1 VRDMHIVRHMMS
13 RSGTGRGWH
22 HALRIMFGVCA
33 GLLWLGVGD
42 PVAAASRPSPEAART
57 WQRQTELLDRTL
69 KGLRPAVPGQ
79 PHLYFVGF
87 AGYGPQEVFKREVL
101 AVRKFFDA
109 RYGTEGRSIALVN
122 HASTLAALP
131 LASAGNLERTLQ
143 HLGKLMDP
151 SLDVLFLFLTS
162 HGEDGLFVV
171 EMPRFDLKPLRP
183 AQLKDMLKR
192 SGIKNSVIVLSACHS
207 GSFLPALADPTTLVI
222 AAARADRSSFG
233 CDDRRQW
240 TYFGEAYF
248 QRALRAEPSFV
259 RAFELA
265 RELIARWE
273 AQAKLEPSLPQIG
286 GGETLG
292 PALAAIRPHH

>member
-1 VRDMHIVRHMMS
+1 MS

-151 SLDVLFLFLTS
+151 SRDVLFLFLTS

-248 QRALRAEPSFV
+248 HRALRAEPSFV
-259 RAFELA
+259 GAFERA
-265 RELIARWE
+265 RELIAGWE

-286 GGETLG
+286 GGERLG
-292 PALAAIRPHH
+292 PALAAIQPHH

>member
-1 VRDMHIVRHMMS
+1 MS

-151 SLDVLFLFLTS
+151 SRDVLFLFLTS

-183 AQLKDMLKR
+183 EPLKAMLKR

-265 RELIARWE
+265 RGLIAGWE
-273 AQAKLEPSLPQIG
+273 AEAKLEPSLPQIG
-286 GGETLG
+286 GGERLG
-292 PALAAIRPHH
+292 PALAAIQEHH

>member
-1 VRDMHIVRHMMS
+1 MQTMS
-13 RSGTGRGWH
+13 RCNGRH
-22 HALRIMFGVCA
+22 HALRLLLAAAA
-33 GLLWLGVGD
+33 GLLWLASAD
-42 PVAAASRPSPEAART
+42 PTAAASRPALEAAKT
-57 WQRQTELLDRTL
+57 WQRQPEMLERVLRD
-69 KGLRPAVPGQ
+69 LRPAVDTQ

-87 AGYGPQEVFKREVL
+87 AGYGPQAVFKREVL
-101 AVRKFFDA
+101 AVRKFFDV
-109 RYGTEGRSIALVN
+109 RYGTQGRSIALVN
-122 HASTLAALP
+122 HASTLNELP
-131 LASAGNLERTLQ
+131 LASAGNLERSLQ
-143 HLGKLMDP
+143 HLGKLMQPDR
-151 SLDVLFLFLTS
+151 DVLFLFLTS
-162 HGEDGLFVV
+162 HGEDGLFAV

-183 AQLKDMLKR
+183 EQLKDMLKR

-265 RELIARWE
+265 RGLIAGWE
-273 AQAKLEPSLPQIG
+273 AEAKLEPSLPQIG
-286 GGETLG
+286 GGERLG
-292 PALAAIRPHH
+292 PALAAIQEHH

>member
-1 VRDMHIVRHMMS
+1 MS
-13 RSGTGRGWH
+13 GSGKGRGWR
-22 HALRIMFGVCA
+22 HALRIMFGACA

-151 SLDVLFLFLTS
+151 SRDVLFLFLTS

>member
-1 VRDMHIVRHMMS
+1 
-13 RSGTGRGWH
+13 
-22 HALRIMFGVCA
+22 
-33 GLLWLGVGD
+33 
-42 PVAAASRPSPEAART
+42 
-57 WQRQTELLDRTL
+57 
-69 KGLRPAVPGQ
+69 
-79 PHLYFVGF
+79 
-87 AGYGPQEVFKREVL
+87 VL

-151 SLDVLFLFLTS
+151 SRDVLFLFLTS